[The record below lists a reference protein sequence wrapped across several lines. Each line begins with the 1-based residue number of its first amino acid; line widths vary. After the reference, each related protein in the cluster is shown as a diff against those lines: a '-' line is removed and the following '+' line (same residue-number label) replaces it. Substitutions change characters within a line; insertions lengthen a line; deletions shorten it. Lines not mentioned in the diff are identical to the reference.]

1 MIWRGA
7 AEGGDDGVVVRVG
20 VVWVVHCRVVPVVF
34 RGSSGDAD
42 LRFTDISG
50 TRRLK
55 LASVVLLRGPA
66 GAVVVI
72 VALIATY
79 HRGVGGRLGKSDL
92 PLVAH
97 LGGLGVAQDFRAFQ
111 GAVGCKAHRRGA
123 GDIIH
128 MLGGRRDIDGK
139 FGTA

>member
-1 MIWRGA
+1 M
-7 AEGGDDGVVVRVG
+7 
-20 VVWVVHCRVVPVVF
+20 VPVVF
-34 RGSSGDAD
+34 WGSSGDAD
-42 LRFTDISG
+42 FWFADISG

-55 LASVVLLRGPA
+55 LASVILLRGPA

-79 HRGVGGRLGKSDL
+79 HWGVTRRLGKSDL

-97 LGGLGVAQDFRAFQ
+97 LRGLGVAQDFRAFQ
-111 GAVGCKAHRRGA
+111 GAVGCKAHGSRA

-128 MLGGRRDIDGK
+128 VLAGRRDIDGK